1 MPSSHAVVSLP
12 GTSRQPLDY
21 FKLTRNGN
29 CPACNL
35 SNPNSKK
42 SACPLLEH
50 LTLGPFNDN
59 LCWSVKGGGSTGF
72 LWVQSVLGHLGTEN
86 DTDLTTSPA
95 ADQGNGQNDQS
106 IRLEH
111 FT

>member
-1 MPSSHAVVSLP
+1 MSSSHTSGVS
-12 GTSRQPLDY
+12 SRNFQRPLDY

-42 SACPLLEH
+42 SACPLLKH

-95 ADQGNGQNDQS
+95 ADPGSGQYDQS